1 MSEETN
7 WKTAITDDSDGAG
20 RIRGYKIEDL
30 IGGKSFV
37 ETVWLLLRGELPGEN
52 ETALFNAIL
61 VAVSDHGIAVPSV
74 VAARV
79 TASGGNSINTSIAS
93 GVLACGDS
101 HGGAIEGCMKMLEE
115 ASKISSDAKSAAK
128 IIVEK
133 SETENSRI
141 PGYGH
146 KILQNDPRSAKL
158 FYLTRKLNAD
168 EKYCELAEAI
178 SAELSRRKG
187 RALPLNVDGAAAA
200 LLLSMG
206 FPSEAGKAIF
216 IIGRVAGISAHVMEE
231 KQREKPFRRLGADEY
246 AYDGVAPR
254 ELPKI

>member
-1 MSEETN
+1 MSDEIK
-7 WKTAITDDSDGAG
+7 WKTSITDDSDGGG

-37 ETVWLLLRGELPGEN
+37 ETVWLLLRGELPNEN
-52 ETALFNAIL
+52 EATLFNAIL
-61 VAVSDHGIAVPSV
+61 VSVSDHGIAVPSV
-74 VAARV
+74 LAARV
-79 TASGGNSINTSIAS
+79 TASGGNSINASIAA

-115 ASKISSDAKSAAK
+115 ASKISSNAKSAAK

-133 SETENSRI
+133 FQAENSRI

-146 KILQNDPRSAKL
+146 KIMETDPRSVKL
-158 FYLTRKLNAD
+158 FSLARKLNVG

-178 SAELSRRKG
+178 GAELSARQG
-187 RALPLNVDGAAAA
+187 RSLPLNVDGAIAA
-200 LLLSMG
+200 LLLSLG
-206 FPSEAGKAIF
+206 FPNEAGKAIF
-216 IIGRVAGISAHVMEE
+216 IIGRVAGISAHILEE
-231 KQREKPFRRLGADEY
+231 KQREKPFRRLGAGEY
-246 AYDGVAPR
+246 TYDGVAPR

>member
-1 MSEETN
+1 MEKEIK

-30 IGGKSFV
+30 ISGKSFV
-37 ETVWLLLRGELPGEN
+37 ETVWLLLRGELPNEN

-61 VAVSDHGIAVPSV
+61 VSVSDHGIAVPSV

-79 TASGGNSINTSIAS
+79 TASGGNPINASIAA

-115 ASKISSDAKSAAK
+115 TSKISSDAKIAAK

-133 SETENSRI
+133 FEAENLRI
-141 PGYGH
+141 HGYGH
-146 KILQNDPRSAKL
+146 KILQTDPRSAKL
-158 FYLTRKLNAD
+158 FYLARKLNAG

-178 SAELSRRKG
+178 GAELSTRQG

-200 LLLSMG
+200 LLLSLG
-206 FPSEAGKAIF
+206 FPNEAGKAIF

-231 KQREKPFRRLGADEY
+231 KQREKPFRRLQKEEY
-246 AYDGVAPR
+246 TYDGVAPR
-254 ELPKI
+254 DLPKI

>member
-1 MSEETN
+1 MSDEIK
-7 WKTAITDDSDGAG
+7 WKTSITDDSDGGG

-30 IGGKSFV
+30 ISGKSFV
-37 ETVWLLLRGELPGEN
+37 ETVWLLLRGELPSEN
-52 ETALFNAIL
+52 ENALFNAIL
-61 VAVSDHGIAVPSV
+61 IAVSDHGIAVPSV
-74 VAARV
+74 LAARV
-79 TASGGNSINTSIAS
+79 TCSGGNSINASIAA

-101 HGGAIEGCMKMLEE
+101 HGGAIEGCMKILEE
-115 ASKISSDAKSAAK
+115 AAKISSEAKSAAK

-133 SETENSRI
+133 SETKNLRI

-158 FYLTRKLNAD
+158 FYLARKLKIG

-178 SAELSRRKG
+178 STELSARQG
-187 RALPLNVDGAAAA
+187 RTLPLNVDGAAAA
-200 LLLSMG
+200 LLLSLG

-216 IIGRVAGISAHVMEE
+216 IIGRVAGISAHVLEE

-246 AYDGVAPR
+246 TYDGVEPR

>member
-1 MSEETN
+1 MEKEIK
-7 WKTAITDDSDGAG
+7 WKTAITDDFDGAG

-30 IGGKSFV
+30 IGEKSFV
-37 ETVWLLLRGELPGEN
+37 ETVWLLLRGELPNEN
-52 ETALFNAIL
+52 ETVLFNAIL
-61 VAVSDHGIAVPSV
+61 VAVSDHGIAVPSI
-74 VAARV
+74 VAARI
-79 TASGGNSINTSIAS
+79 TASGGNSINASIAA

-115 ASKISSDAKSAAK
+115 TAKISSLSKSAAK

-133 SETENSRI
+133 FEAENSRI

-146 KILQNDPRSAKL
+146 KVLQTDPRSVKL
-158 FYLTRKLNAD
+158 FSLARKLKVG

-178 SAELSRRKG
+178 GAELSARKG
-187 RALPLNVDGAAAA
+187 RALPLNVDGASAA
-200 LLLSMG
+200 LLLSLG
-206 FPSEAGKAIF
+206 FPSEAGKAVF

-231 KQREKPFRRLGADEY
+231 KQREKPFRRLQKAEY
-246 AYDGVAPR
+246 TYDGAAPR